1 MKNRLLQFLLRVATT
16 KTGGRLLMM
25 LITPTDRLLLRLT
38 RGRYCISAL
47 GAPTLLLETTGR
59 KSGQRRATPLLYLQD
74 RSTPS
79 TLYIIGSRGGQGGN
93 AGWALNLSANPTTVI
108 HSPDGTGTYIA
119 DRIIGDH
126 RARIWRDFVNFNPGF
141 AVYQTRTSQEIPIFA
156 LKPKFEGT
164 TKKNAHADQA

>member
-1 MKNRLLQFLLRVATT
+1 MKNRVLQFLLRVATT

-25 LITPTDRLLLRLT
+25 LITPTDRLLLRLS

-59 KSGQRRATPLLYLQD
+59 KSGQRRSTPLLYLQD
-74 RSTPS
+74 QSTPS

-93 AGWALNLSANPTTVI
+93 AGWALNLSANPTAMI
-108 HSPDGTGTYIA
+108 SSPNRTGTYVA
-119 DRIIGDH
+119 ERIIGDH

-141 AVYQTRTSQEIPIFA
+141 AIYQARTSQEIPIFA
-156 LKPKFEGT
+156 LKPKLEAPAKGT
-164 TKKNAHADQA
+164 TNADQA